1 METYPE
7 NEYTEEI
14 YEADMDVGTYMIDTV
29 KTNIK
34 GWCKDT
40 IENTKKEWPG
50 VSYLFF
56 WKESLWWPGTGW

>member
-34 GWCKDT
+34 R
-40 IENTKKEWPG
+40 
-50 VSYLFF
+50 
-56 WKESLWWPGTGW
+56 